1 MSLVDELIGTVG
13 RNPNATGMA
22 LIGLSAFMEYVFPPF
37 PGDAVTVFAA
47 FLVAR
52 RGWPAAPVLA
62 AVILGSAAGSMFAYA
77 VGRLIARSEARWH
90 GWLVRVRPRLDQILA
105 RFARH
110 GALYL
115 AINRFLP
122 SLRAL
127 FFLAAGMA
135 RLPALKV
142 LAFGLVSQ
150 LAWTCLLFAIGTTVG
165 SEWSRVERIFET
177 YGEGAW
183 LALGLV
189 VLGLAVRWLW
199 RRRRTQSPSSAR

>member
-13 RNPNATGMA
+13 NNPNATGMA
-22 LIGLSAFMEYVFPPF
+22 LIGFCAFIEYVFPPF
-37 PGDAVTVFAA
+37 PGDAVTVFGA

-52 RGWPAAPVLA
+52 RGWPAAPVLG
-62 AVILGSAAGSMFAYA
+62 AVMLGSSLGSMLTYA

-90 GWLVRVRPRLDQILA
+90 GWLVRIRPRIDRILE

-135 RLPALKV
+135 RLPVWKV
-142 LAFGLVSQ
+142 LAFGLISQ
-150 LAWTCLLFAIGTTVG
+150 LAWSGLLFAIGATVG
-165 SEWSRVERIFET
+165 SEWSDVVRIFET
-177 YGEGAW
+177 YGEAAW

-189 VLGLAVRWLW
+189 LLGLGVRWLW
-199 RRRRTQSPSSAR
+199 RRRRT